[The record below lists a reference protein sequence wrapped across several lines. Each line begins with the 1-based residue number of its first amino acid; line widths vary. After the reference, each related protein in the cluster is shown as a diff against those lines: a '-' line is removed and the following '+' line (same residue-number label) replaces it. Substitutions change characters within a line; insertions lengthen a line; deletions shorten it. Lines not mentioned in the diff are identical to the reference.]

1 MFPKKTVLG
10 EVEVNRVRVV
20 AEEND
25 NEKAEIGDVA
35 FSIFLFVLLFSAE
48 HVFINHEEQHNEEPY
63 EAYDVPKY

>member
-1 MFPKKTVLG
+1 VFPKKTVLG

-35 FSIFLFVLLFSAE
+35 FSIFLFSFSVVSFQQGILRVRAE
-48 HVFINHEEQHNEEPY
+48 P
-63 EAYDVPKY
+63 